1 MSSLITALGID
12 RLSAGERLQLAE
24 EIWDSLEAEL
34 PEFPLSDAQKQEL
47 DRRIAA
53 PEANPDAVVPW
64 EEVEARALARFRR

>member
-53 PEANPDAVVPW
+53 LEANPDAVVPW
-64 EEVEARALARFRR
+64 EEVQARALARFRR